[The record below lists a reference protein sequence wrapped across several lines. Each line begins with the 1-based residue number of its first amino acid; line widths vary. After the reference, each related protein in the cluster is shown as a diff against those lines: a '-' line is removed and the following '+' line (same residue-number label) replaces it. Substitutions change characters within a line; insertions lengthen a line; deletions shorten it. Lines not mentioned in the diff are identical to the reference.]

1 MIDVVAFSFF
11 LSPPWLDLFSHLR
24 VLPRVG
30 VFFCYK
36 KATARR
42 DGRRL
47 TPIDT
52 MVDKLKQSLAAAL
65 VVSYAVIGEVVDTP
79 SLQQPRTRGRSW
91 SAWRSITASPTPSPP
106 ACSSSH
112 GPNARGL
119 NQSPPLLAPPLA
131 ARLAIAP
138 PSSVNSTPPYH
149 LSLLPCLLTFH
160 PITASLAASTTL
172 GAADT
177 RRIQDLANKRTKL
190 KTFTA
195 FPWQTVAKVTG
206 NGSGRRRACQDER
219 VGGWAPATEH
229 AGHGD
234 LLRQRRDS
242 HLREPKNRGSHVD
255 GRVGRGGGGRARD
268 DKGGGHAGALVG
280 VHRFLVEEQQ
290 PEAVRSKILPGG
302 RGRRGGSEGVVG
314 DEVSSGG
321 SGFRVEKG
329 GVGVVPLLVEVNV
342 GRHVTPT
349 PSVEEKGTGWCTRG

>member
-1 MIDVVAFSFF
+1 PSWCPTLTLVKSSTRPLCNSRGV
-11 LSPPWLDLFSHLR
+11 R
-24 VLPRVG
+24 LPGSLCEHGAQR
-30 VFFCYK
+30 
-36 KATARR
+36 A
-42 DGRRL
+42 
-47 TPIDT
+47 
-52 MVDKLKQSLAAAL
+52 QSLHDANRKAGAQERWRSSQCSGDKEQSAYFGYVL
-65 VVSYAVIGEVVDTP
+65 YDPVLAIMTRRRPPSSSAGEVVVGLAFDHRVADAFSTSMFLVAWAECAWPKPISAAPCSTPRRPARYRP
-79 SLQQPRTRGRSW
+79 SLISK
-91 SAWRSITASPTPSPP
+91 
-106 ACSSSH
+106 
-112 GPNARGL
+112 L
-119 NQSPPLLAPPLA
+119 
-131 ARLAIAP
+131 
-138 PSSVNSTPPYH
+138 Y
-149 LSLLPCLLTFH
+149 
-160 PITASLAASTTL
+160 TTL
-172 GAADT
+172 SSLPPPV
-177 RRIQDLANKRTKL
+177 RIQDLANKRTKL

-302 RGRRGGSEGVVG
+302 RGRRGGGEGVVG

-321 SGFRVEKG
+321 SGFRVEKA

-342 GRHVTPT
+342 GCRVTPT